1 MIIQNYANNPKTGD
15 VFSDFC
21 PIFIYMSRECYPI
34 VIFFTKTF
42 ALSTLF
48 NTFAVDY
55 KLNY

>member
-1 MIIQNYANNPKTGD
+1 MIIQNYANNPKNGD
-15 VFSDFC
+15 VFSDFY
-21 PIFIYMSRECYPI
+21 PIFIYMSRECCPN
-34 VIFFTKTF
+34 VTFFAKSF